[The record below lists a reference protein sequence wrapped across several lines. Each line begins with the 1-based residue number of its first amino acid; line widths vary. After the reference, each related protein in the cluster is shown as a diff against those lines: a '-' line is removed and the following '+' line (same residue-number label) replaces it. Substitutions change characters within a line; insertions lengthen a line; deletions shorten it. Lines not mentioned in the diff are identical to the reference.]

1 MDRERRVATSTYR
14 KIAIDIAESIANGK
28 YAEGQRLYGRSV
40 LASQYKVSPETI
52 RKAVYI
58 LKDVGILDTEKGSG
72 VEVISVRK
80 ASEFVARCT
89 EVENITSIKNEI
101 TQWAQRQTK
110 ETAAILDKI
119 QFIANAA
126 ERFRSASPLTPY
138 ELKIAASSPV
148 IGKSADELRF
158 WHNTGGTIIAI
169 QRGEEL
175 ILSPGPYATFQ
186 EEDVFFMIGN
196 DQSYAAAQN
205 LLNG

>member
-28 YAEGQRLYGRSV
+28 YAEGQKLYGRSV

-80 ASEFVARCT
+80 AGEFVARCT

-101 TQWAQRQTK
+101 TQWAQRQMK
-110 ETAAILDKI
+110 ETSAILDKI